1 MGEKTGYAYLKRHN
15 RRKAAL
21 PGGTDGGCP

>member
-1 MGEKTGYAYLKRHN
+1 MSEKTGYAYWRRYN